1 MDLKIP
7 IVKESKLFLRSD
19 TQPPPT
25 RAGLGRSAV
34 SDVLVP
40 YAPNRWSSVGWLVLV
55 GLAAA
60 LLCAPFFRLLFDM
73 SDEGILLHGAD
84 LLLQGKKLYADFFQF
99 LPPGVV
105 VLTAAWFK
113 VAGVSFGS
121 ARLLALATMVGGA
134 CFTFLA
140 CRQAS
145 RNAPLSAFLAIAW
158 VMMSAFPWMQISHHW
173 FAMHLSMVAAWA
185 ALASLDQPQRQ
196 LRWPLIAGAASGG
209 ATMFVPHTGA
219 LTALAAMTVFLDFR
233 QRRGETV
240 AYVLGCALAPAA
252 ALGYLLEQHTL
263 VPAYEDIVGFT
274 TTRYSSI
281 NLVRWGLFSNT
292 LNRPLKYVFQ
302 ITATLTLVVCA
313 YDWRAS
319 LSDSRLRLCAAF
331 AIAGFLSCF
340 PRPDIVRISSSAPLT
355 LPLLA
360 FCLTRLTQS
369 WRPAYRYAGA
379 ALMIVLCLPC
389 ANAFRRTA
397 REALSA
403 EVVPTPRGS
412 VALLGPFTS
421 HRGFPELLASVAATP
436 HGDAYFFYPHDAI
449 LPFLT
454 GREHV
459 SKYDL
464 LVPGYTTP
472 AQYEEA
478 CRTVM
483 RHASWLVVDR
493 QWTDDLQLWKV
504 IFPGMRDPEPKEAV
518 RFQQALDSAFPSL
531 PSSGTFQLRH
541 RREGVGDAACDG
553 IAEE

>member
-1 MDLKIP
+1 
-7 IVKESKLFLRSD
+7 
-19 TQPPPT
+19 
-25 RAGLGRSAV
+25 
-34 SDVLVP
+34 
-40 YAPNRWSSVGWLVLV
+40 
-55 GLAAA
+55 
-60 LLCAPFFRLLFDM
+60 
-73 SDEGILLHGAD
+73 
-84 LLLQGKKLYADFFQF
+84 
-99 LPPGVV
+99 
-105 VLTAAWFK
+105 
-113 VAGVSFGS
+113 
-121 ARLLALATMVGGA
+121 
-134 CFTFLA
+134 
-140 CRQAS
+140 
-145 RNAPLSAFLAIAW
+145 
-158 VMMSAFPWMQISHHW
+158 
-173 FAMHLSMVAAWA
+173 
-185 ALASLDQPQRQ
+185 
-196 LRWPLIAGAASGG
+196 
-209 ATMFVPHTGA
+209 MFVPHTGA

-233 QRRGETV
+233 QRRGRNGRLCPWLR
-240 AYVLGCALAPAA
+240 ARARRGARISARAAHARAGIRGYRRIHDNPVLID
-252 ALGYLLEQHTL
+252 QSRS
-263 VPAYEDIVGFT
+263 VGLIF
-274 TTRYSSI
+274 
-281 NLVRWGLFSNT
+281 NMT

-379 ALMIVLCLPC
+379 AVMIVLCLPC